1 MEKRITA
8 MLLSLALIAG
18 LIWAGFV
25 YFGFVTQTIYEESTA
40 HLTEIFHQAN
50 QTLYNLVSVN
60 WSRMR
65 MWEPYLGK
73 TESDEEIVDYV
84 NQAREESNFTDF
96 YFISRDGEYLTL
108 TGDRGY
114 LDLRYQLAALIL
126 EDQPIVANSVVPDE
140 PEVMVFAIPARQRS
154 YCGFDYEAIAITY
167 NNTDLVDALKI
178 STFDGQ
184 ASTFAVLPDG
194 RIVVN
199 NGSEDMENIH
209 NLFALLEKS
218 ERLTDGEIAAL
229 QEDFLSGNSGSI
241 VFDVDGSPYY
251 LVYEPANFQNWT
263 VLGIV
268 PTGVVNSSMNKLQ
281 STTML
286 VVSGIAIA
294 LAVMLLLLVIQQNR
308 QKLRRKDNE
317 LLARDELF
325 SKLSIN
331 VDDVFLMMDANDLR
345 VEYVSPNIEKL
356 VGISEQQVLDDIR
369 EIEHLI
375 RSDESTHILDQ
386 LSTVLPGEQR
396 EWDRE
401 YIHQKTG
408 EEL

>member
-126 EDQPIVANSVVPDE
+126 EDQPIVANSVVPDQ
-140 PEVMVFAIPARQRS
+140 PEIMVFAIPARQGS

-241 VFDVDGSPYY
+241 VFDVYGSPYY
-251 LVYEPANFQNWT
+251 LVYEPANFQN
-263 VLGIV
+263 
-268 PTGVVNSSMNKLQ
+268 
-281 STTML
+281 
-286 VVSGIAIA
+286 
-294 LAVMLLLLVIQQNR
+294 
-308 QKLRRKDNE
+308 
-317 LLARDELF
+317 
-325 SKLSIN
+325 
-331 VDDVFLMMDANDLR
+331 
-345 VEYVSPNIEKL
+345 
-356 VGISEQQVLDDIR
+356 
-369 EIEHLI
+369 
-375 RSDESTHILDQ
+375 
-386 LSTVLPGEQR
+386 
-396 EWDRE
+396 
-401 YIHQKTG
+401 
-408 EEL
+408 